1 MHLSFRATLSPIGIF
16 YSTIW
21 FVGGP
26 AIINE
31 GVLCLGAH
39 KKQRFAEDWCLH
51 TFFFQDKGKDHA
63 AQSKALW
70 TLQLQL
76 SRAGFSKPLDT
87 AIILQLAVTKQC
99 SSSRRCVWPLHPIH
113 CQPACPRAS
122 PRLPSLI
129 PSQMF
134 LMVVLKLKMMKSQ
147 ASLGIHGPSLT
158 TYNLH

>member
-99 SSSRRCVWPLHPIH
+99 TSSRRCVWPLHPIH

-122 PRLPSLI
+122 SSLKFQATLSHPNVPDGSEI
-129 PSQMF
+129 I
-134 LMVVLKLKMMKSQ
+134 KSQ
-147 ASLGIHGPSLT
+147 ATLGIHCPSLT
-158 TYNLH
+158 TNNLH